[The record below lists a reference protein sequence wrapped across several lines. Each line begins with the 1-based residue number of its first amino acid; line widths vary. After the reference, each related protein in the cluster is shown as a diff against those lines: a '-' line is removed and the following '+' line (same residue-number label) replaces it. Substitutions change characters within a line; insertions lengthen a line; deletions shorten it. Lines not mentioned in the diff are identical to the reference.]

1 MIKRK
6 NRDRERERK
15 KNMIR
20 QRERE
25 RERARA
31 LSALGSVFTIAM
43 NLYVH
48 KLKDTRL
55 QGTSGKWPELLDFV
69 LPFFFFFIFLEHAR
83 RYLRVFG
90 SLFESRN
97 HDLNSEYIRV
107 SRCSILLDHKNNINI
122 TYHDCILSCII
133 SFDF

>member
-1 MIKRK
+1 
-6 NRDRERERK
+6 
-15 KNMIR
+15 MIR

-69 LPFFFFFIFLEHAR
+69 LPFFFFF
-83 RYLRVFG
+83 
-90 SLFESRN
+90 LFFWN
-97 HDLNSEYIRV
+97 AA
-107 SRCSILLDHKNNINI
+107 LLASVWKP
-122 TYHDCILSCII
+122 
-133 SFDF
+133 F

>member
-1 MIKRK
+1 
-6 NRDRERERK
+6 
-15 KNMIR
+15 MIR

-69 LPFFFFFIFLEHAR
+69 LPFFFFFYFFGTR

-133 SFDF
+133 LFDF

>member
-6 NRDRERERK
+6 NRDRKREGEK
-15 KNMIR
+15 EKYDTT
-20 QRERE
+20 ERE

-69 LPFFFFFIFLEHAR
+69 LPFFFFLFFWNTRGATCECLEAFLEA
-83 RYLRVFG
+83 
-90 SLFESRN
+90 E
-97 HDLNSEYIRV
+97 IM
-107 SRCSILLDHKNNINI
+107 I
-122 TYHDCILSCII
+122 
-133 SFDF
+133 

>member
-6 NRDRERERK
+6 NRDRKRERK

-69 LPFFFFFIFLEHAR
+69 LPFFFFFYF
-83 RYLRVFG
+83 FG
-90 SLFESRN
+90 TRAALLASVLKLFWKQKS
-97 HDLNSEYIRV
+97 
-107 SRCSILLDHKNNINI
+107 
-122 TYHDCILSCII
+122 
-133 SFDF
+133 

>member
-1 MIKRK
+1 
-6 NRDRERERK
+6 
-15 KNMIR
+15 MIR

-69 LPFFFFFIFLEHAR
+69 LPFFFFFFFSFFWNTRGATCECLEAFLEA
-83 RYLRVFG
+83 
-90 SLFESRN
+90 E
-97 HDLNSEYIRV
+97 IM
-107 SRCSILLDHKNNINI
+107 I
-122 TYHDCILSCII
+122 
-133 SFDF
+133 